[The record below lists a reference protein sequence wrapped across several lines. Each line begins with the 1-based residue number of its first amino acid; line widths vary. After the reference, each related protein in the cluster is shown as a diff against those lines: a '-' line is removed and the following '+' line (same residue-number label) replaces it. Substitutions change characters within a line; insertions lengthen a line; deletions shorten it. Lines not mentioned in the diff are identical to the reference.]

1 MKEKTVQLRRSLW
14 LLLVLFSGVL
24 PIMAQNYQVKGT
36 VTDTNGELLPGVT
49 VQLKGSYVG
58 TATNVDGI
66 YTINV
71 PSGKQNVLTFSYVG
85 YTPATVNVA
94 GGQKVCDVTLTDSSN
109 ELNEVVVVAYGTQ
122 KKANLTGSVSS
133 VNVKELQDIP
143 ASGNYRQ
150 NHRENNS
157 DK

>member
-1 MKEKTVQLRRSLW
+1 MKEKTVQLKRSLW

-49 VQLKGSYVG
+49 VQLKGSSVG

-71 PSGKQNVLTFSYVG
+71 PSGKQNVLTFS
-85 YTPATVNVA
+85 
-94 GGQKVCDVTLTDSSN
+94 
-109 ELNEVVVVAYGTQ
+109 
-122 KKANLTGSVSS
+122 
-133 VNVKELQDIP
+133 
-143 ASGNYRQ
+143 
-150 NHRENNS
+150 
-157 DK
+157 